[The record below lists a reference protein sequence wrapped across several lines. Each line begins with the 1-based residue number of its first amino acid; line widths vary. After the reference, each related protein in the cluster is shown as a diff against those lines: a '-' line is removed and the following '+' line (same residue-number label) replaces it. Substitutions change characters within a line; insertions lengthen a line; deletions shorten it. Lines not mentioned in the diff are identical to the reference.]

1 MKPLRYYVR
10 VERIY
15 SDGSGTLYTLYT
27 NKNFRSLPSARKYLM
42 SESCEGRATLYE
54 RVFCPTA
61 WGGSYSN
68 VIIEEK

>member
-10 VERIY
+10 VERKY
-15 SDGSGTLYTLYT
+15 GDGSGTFCTH
-27 NKNFRSLPSARKYLM
+27 KNFRSLPSAKRYLI
-42 SESCEGRATLYE
+42 SESREGRATLYE